1 MELGPQTAAREA
13 LEEVCVCVSHV
24 RGGVE
29 CVMCKM
35 GAGGG
40 VYVCKGRGGEC
51 DVQDGKKVQERCVC
65 ACEGWGGR
73 V

>member
-29 CVMCKM
+29 CVMCRM
-35 GAGGG
+35 GAGGD
-40 VYVCKGRGGEC
+40 VYVCEGRGGEC
-51 DVQDGKKVQERCVC
+51 DV
-65 ACEGWGGR
+65 
-73 V
+73 